1 MPGSHAD
8 KSAVEETESRNAATR
23 VVLSSLCSRGPV
35 TAVALSWLTV
45 SPEARYTRTMDDS
58 PPASDA
64 TSLSLLERVRSNEA
78 EAWNRF
84 VQLYEPVVRRW
95 CERAGLQ
102 ASDASD
108 LTQDLFTS
116 LITKLGTFSHDHPGA
131 SFRGWLWTL
140 THNRIRLHLR
150 RKNSRPQPVGGFSA
164 FSDLPEQE
172 ESSNTSAPP
181 ESMADVVRRAMEL
194 IQPEFEPATW
204 QAFWRVQVENQAVNE
219 VAAALGLS
227 ANAVYK
233 SRARVLRRLRD
244 EFGEL
249 ID

>member
-1 MPGSHAD
+1 MD
-8 KSAVEETESRNAATR
+8 EST
-23 VVLSSLCSRGPV
+23 
-35 TAVALSWLTV
+35 
-45 SPEARYTRTMDDS
+45 
-58 PPASDA
+58 PASDA
-64 TSLSLLERVRSNEA
+64 TSLSLLERVRGNDSG
-78 EAWNRF
+78 AWNRF

-102 ASDASD
+102 ASDAAD

-116 LITKLGTFSHDHPGA
+116 LVTKLGSFRHDHPGA
-131 SFRGWLWTL
+131 SFRGWLWTVA
-140 THNRIRLHLR
+140 HNRIRLHFR
-150 RKNSRPQPVGGFSA
+150 RAEARPLPVGGLSA
-164 FSDLPEQE
+164 FHDLAELDETSDA
-172 ESSNTSAPP
+172 SAPP

-194 IQPEFEPATW
+194 VQPEFEPSTW
-204 QAFWRVQVENQAVNE
+204 QAFWRVQVDNQAVSD